1 MRILVVSSCG
11 KKKRM
16 QSHKVLNC
24 DDLTD
29 NASLSKWQSEL
40 SHSVLPAR
48 DMYTGHQNRQ
58 LVAGVDGLRAVRGIK
73 VDLHIISAGFG
84 MLNENTLIPPYE
96 CSFNNMK
103 KAAILERAERLGI
116 EEDLRDI
123 CRGNYDLLYIALS
136 KKYMIA
142 IGEQF
147 LCGIDGTTVVFHKQ
161 KMGSGAVYVPS
172 GSAAVKCFSQQG
184 FKIHGV
190 AGFKGDLLR
199 ILMTYAREKKNA
211 YSELHSWKDPFKLRT
226 IIYKLGRLEEGV
238 SDE

>member
-11 KKKRM
+11 KKKRI
-16 QSHKVLNC
+16 QPHKVPNC
-24 DDLTD
+24 NDLTN
-29 NASLSKWQSEL
+29 NASLSEWQSKS

-48 DMYTGHQNRQ
+48 DMYTGHQNRE
-58 LVAGVDGLRAVRGIK
+58 LVTGVDGLRAVRGIR
-73 VDLHIISAGFG
+73 VDLYIISAGFG
-84 MLNENTLIPPYE
+84 VLNENTLIPPYE

-103 KAAILERAERLGI
+103 KATILERAEHLGI
-116 EEDLRDI
+116 EEAFRDI
-123 CRGNYDLLYIALS
+123 CGRNYDLLYIALS

-147 LCGIDGTTVVFHKQ
+147 LCGIDGTTLVFHKQ
-161 KMGSGAVYVPS
+161 KMEPRAVYVPS

-190 AGFKGDLLR
+190 VGFKGDLLR

-211 YSELHSWKDPFKLRT
+211 YSELHSWKDPLKLRT
-226 IIYKLGRLEEGV
+226 IIYKLGRLEEGI